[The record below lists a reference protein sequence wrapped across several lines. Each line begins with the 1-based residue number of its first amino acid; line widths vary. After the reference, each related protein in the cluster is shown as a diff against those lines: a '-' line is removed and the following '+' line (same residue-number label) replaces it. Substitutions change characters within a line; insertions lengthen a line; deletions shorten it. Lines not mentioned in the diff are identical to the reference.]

1 MKSQRPY
8 RMEAYGWQFKNW
20 HICWR
25 VGLKRRGGVWQKQY
39 YHTGITWSWQAHS
52 AYTFVHGGS
61 ITCSNSAQSALHIC
75 SSLVLEHDEHNQ
87 LAQYVVL
94 CILSF
99 PEKAGGLYCALRA
112 LTSMIKNH
120 CKVELGRCVM
130 QWDCIGGNGK
140 EFVIVLEIGNC
151 EPMRVRWRCST
162 PKRTHFLSRS
172 GERAKKV

>member
-1 MKSQRPY
+1 MADSSRTDKFV
-8 RMEAYGWQFKNW
+8 EEWGWKEM
-20 HICWR
+20 
-25 VGLKRRGGVWQKQY
+25 GGRGSWEKQY

-75 SSLVLEHDEHNQ
+75 SSLVLAHDEHNQ
-87 LAQYVVL
+87 LAECVAVHA
-94 CILSF
+94 IISW
-99 PEKAGGLYCALRA
+99 KALRA
-112 LTSMIKNH
+112 STSKTKNH
-120 CKVELGRCVM
+120 CKVKLGRCVM

-151 EPMRVRWRCST
+151 EQMRFRWRCSP

-172 GERAKKV
+172 DERAKKV